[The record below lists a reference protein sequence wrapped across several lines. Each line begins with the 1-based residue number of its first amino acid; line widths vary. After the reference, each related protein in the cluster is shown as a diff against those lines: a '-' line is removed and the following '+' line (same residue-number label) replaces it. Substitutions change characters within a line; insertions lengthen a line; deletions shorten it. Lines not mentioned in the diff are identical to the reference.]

1 MATQITRRGWQG
13 LALAAALMA
22 SAAPATAQ
30 DKKISIMLWGTT
42 WQGVVQ
48 KASEDFTKKT
58 GIKID
63 FASQTTSGEGLTK
76 LQAMKAH
83 PTVDVWFTTDSVA
96 VRAVKD
102 SDMFA
107 DLPAAKMPNLSDV
120 PDFAKRARW
129 VGFYGYPVGIVYRTD
144 LVKTPI
150 TAWEDLWAPTFK
162 GKLGVPAP
170 SSYQGRV
177 ILIASLLAG
186 GNVDNIEPG
195 LQKLKALRDNVVFWY
210 TSDAQARQALAQG
223 EISVLVGP
231 TQALRVPREAGVP
244 VLMVSPKP
252 TPLMFDVMT
261 LVKSGRE
268 ELATQFIDFLLSPE
282 IQGRVSD
289 VLLAAPT
296 NPKAAMSDIIRAAQP
311 KPGDGVTFDEDKV
324 NQYFGNWND
333 RFNAEVAN

>member
-1 MATQITRRGWQG
+1 MLRQVRRALALGVAVA
-13 LALAAALMA
+13 ALAAGGAQ
-22 SAAPATAQ
+22 AQ
-30 DKKISIMLWGTT
+30 DKKITVLLWGTT

-58 GIKID
+58 GIKVE
-63 FASQTTSGEGLTK
+63 FVGQTTSGEGLTK

-102 SDMFA
+102 TAMFA
-107 DLPAAKMPNLSDV
+107 PLPTSKMSNWKDV
-120 PDFAKRARW
+120 PDSAKRERW

-144 LVKTPI
+144 MVKPPI
-150 TAWEDLWAPTFK
+150 TAWDDLWNARFK

-170 SSYQGRV
+170 SSYQARV
-177 ILIASLLAG
+177 MLIAALLAG
-186 GNVDNIEPG
+186 GNIDNIEPG
-195 LQKLKALRDNVVFWY
+195 LQKLKALKDNVVFWY

-223 EISVLVGP
+223 EITVLVGP

-244 VLMVSPKP
+244 VTMISPKP
-252 TPLMFDVMT
+252 TPMMFDVMT
-261 LVKSGRE
+261 LVKAGHE
-268 ELATQFIDFLLSPE
+268 DMAAQFMNFLLSPE

-289 VLLAAPT
+289 ILLAAPT
-296 NPKAAMSDIIRAAQP
+296 NKTATMSDIIKAAQP

-324 NQYFGNWND
+324 NQNFANWND
-333 RFNAEVAN
+333 RFNAEVAK

>member
-1 MATQITRRGWQG
+1 MATSIIRRGLQG
-13 LALAAALMA
+13 LALATALAALA
-22 SAAPATAQ
+22 QPAAAQ
-30 DKKISIMLWGTT
+30 DKKLSIMLWGTT

-48 KASEDFTKKT
+48 KAAEDYTKAT
-58 GIKID
+58 GVKIE

-76 LQAMKAH
+76 LQAMKQH

-107 DLPAAKMPNLSDV
+107 PLPAAKMPNLADV
-120 PDFAKRARW
+120 PDNAKRERW

-150 TAWEDLWAPTFK
+150 TAWEDLWGPTFK

-177 ILIASLLAG
+177 ILIASLLGG
-186 GNVDNIEPG
+186 GNIDNIEPG
-195 LQKLKALRDNVVFWY
+195 LQKLKALKDNVVFWY

-223 EISVLVGP
+223 EISVLIGP

-244 VLMVSPKP
+244 VTMISPKP
-252 TPLMFDVMT
+252 TPMMFDVMT
-261 LVKSGRE
+261 LVKSGHE
-268 ELATQFIDFLLSPE
+268 ELAGDFINFLLSPE

-296 NPKAAMSDIIRAAQP
+296 NSKAGMSDIIKAAQP

-324 NQYFGNWND
+324 NQYFASWND
-333 RFNAEVAN
+333 RFNAEVAK

>member
-1 MATQITRRGWQG
+1 MTTKFARRAWQG
-13 LALAAALMA
+13 LALATLLATSAVPAA
-22 SAAPATAQ
+22 AQ
-30 DKKISIMLWGTT
+30 EKKITILLWGTT

-58 GIKID
+58 GIKVD
-63 FASQTTSGEGLTK
+63 FVSQTTSGEGLTK
-76 LQAMKAH
+76 LQAMKNH

-102 SDMFA
+102 AEMFA
-107 DLPAAKMPNLSDV
+107 PLPTAKMTNWKDV
-120 PDFAKRARW
+120 PDSAKRDRW

-144 LVKTPI
+144 QVKTPI
-150 TAWEDLWAPTFK
+150 TAWEDLWKPAFK

-177 ILIASLLAG
+177 ILIAALLAG
-186 GNVDNIEPG
+186 GSIDNIEPG
-195 LQKLKALRDNVVFWY
+195 LQKLKALKDNVVFWY

-223 EISVLVGP
+223 EVSVLVAP

-244 VLMVSPKP
+244 VAMVSPKP
-252 TPLMFDVMT
+252 TPMMFDVMT

-268 ELATQFIDFLLSPE
+268 EMASQFIDFLLSPE

-296 NPKAAMSDIIRAAQP
+296 NKKAAMSDIIRAAQP

-324 NQYFGNWND
+324 NQLFAGWND
-333 RFNAEVAN
+333 RFNAEVAK

>member
-1 MATQITRRGWQG
+1 MVISMTRRGWRG
-13 LALAAALMA
+13 LALAAALA
-22 SAAPATAQ
+22 TTAAPALAQ
-30 DKKISIMLWGTT
+30 DKKLSVMLWGTT

-58 GIKID
+58 GIKIE

-107 DLPAAKMPNLSDV
+107 PLPTSKMANWESIADN
-120 PDFAKRARW
+120 AKRERW

-150 TAWEDLWAPTFK
+150 TAWEDLWSPAFK

-177 ILIASLLAG
+177 ILIAALLAG
-186 GNVDNIEPG
+186 GSIDNVEPG
-195 LQKLKALRDNVVFWY
+195 LQKLKALKDNVVFWY
-210 TSDAQARQALAQG
+210 TSDQQARAALAQG
-223 EISVLVGP
+223 EIAALIGP

-244 VLMVSPKP
+244 VTMVSPKP
-252 TPLMFDVMT
+252 TPMMFDVMT
-261 LVKSGRE
+261 LVKSGHE
-268 ELATQFIDFLLSPE
+268 ELGAQFIDFLLSPE
-282 IQGRVSD
+282 IQGRVSEI
-289 VLLAAPT
+289 LLAAPT
-296 NPKAAMSDIIRAAQP
+296 NTKAGMSDIIKAAQP
-311 KPGDGVTFDEDKV
+311 KPGDAVTFDEDKV
-324 NQYFGNWND
+324 NQYFANWND
-333 RFNAEVAN
+333 RFNAEVAK

>member
-1 MATQITRRGWQG
+1 MMRQVKRALALGV
-13 LALAAALMA
+13 ALAAV
-22 SAAPATAQ
+22 AAGTAQAQ
-30 DKKISIMLWGTT
+30 DKKITVMLWGTT

-58 GIKID
+58 GVKIE
-63 FASQTTSGEGLTK
+63 FVGQTTSGEGLTK

-83 PTVDVWFTTDSVA
+83 PSVDVWFTTDSVA

-102 SDMFA
+102 TDMFA
-107 DLPAAKMPNLSDV
+107 PLPAAKMPNLSDV
-120 PDFAKRARW
+120 PDNAKRERW

-144 LVKTPI
+144 MVNPPI
-150 TAWEDLWAPTFK
+150 TAWEDLWNPRFK

-186 GNVDNIEPG
+186 GSIDNIEPG
-195 LQKLKALRDNVVFWY
+195 LQKLKALKDNVVFWY
-210 TSDAQARQALAQG
+210 TSDAQARQSLAQG
-223 EISVLVGP
+223 EISVLIGP

-244 VLMVSPKP
+244 VTMISPKP
-252 TPLMFDVMT
+252 TPMMFDVMT
-261 LVKSGRE
+261 LVKAGHE
-268 ELATQFIDFLLSPE
+268 DLAAEFIDFLLSPE

-296 NPKAAMSDIIRAAQP
+296 NHKAGMSDIIKAAQP

-324 NQYFGNWND
+324 NQYFSSWND
-333 RFNAEVAN
+333 RFNAEVAK